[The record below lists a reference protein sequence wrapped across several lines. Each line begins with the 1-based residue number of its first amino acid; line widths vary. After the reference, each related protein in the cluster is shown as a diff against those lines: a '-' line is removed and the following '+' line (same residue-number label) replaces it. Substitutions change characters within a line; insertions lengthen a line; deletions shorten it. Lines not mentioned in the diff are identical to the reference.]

1 MDKTHKAIILEKT
14 AAKMDWCLEMMIC
27 DVYWL
32 FLCEENVKISRKI
45 SFTSH
50 NLSLVSPNYICP
62 PAPRLPAAKKR
73 AKSLLFI
80 NQPSSLSARCFQR
93 GWKEVSEDML
103 QNNLKMLGKCSISS
117 DLQGSQWKIFSH
129 SLYLIP
135 FSVAMVKLLA
145 AIYTKSRPSQFPS
158 MPMV

>member
-1 MDKTHKAIILEKT
+1 
-14 AAKMDWCLEMMIC
+14 MDWCLEMMIC

-129 SLYLIP
+129 SFYNPI
-135 FSVAMVKLLA
+135 FFGHGQTFNGSSYKILA
-145 AIYTKSRPSQFPS
+145 KPVSLNAH
-158 MPMV
+158 V